1 MYAQL
6 LPEVATMANK
16 KSNTKAKQ
24 GSAKTAAAASSKADS
39 KKASSQKLAKS
50 SKSSKAAKAAKDAKP
65 GFFAGI
71 KKYLGSVRTE
81 LRRVTWPSKKEL
93 VNYSVA
99 VCASLVVVGV
109 IIAVLDMG
117 ISEGLALF
125 AGLRG

>member
-1 MYAQL
+1 
-6 LPEVATMANK
+6 MANK

-39 KKASSQKLAKS
+39 KKALSQKLAKS

-71 KKYLGSVRTE
+71 KNLGSVRTE